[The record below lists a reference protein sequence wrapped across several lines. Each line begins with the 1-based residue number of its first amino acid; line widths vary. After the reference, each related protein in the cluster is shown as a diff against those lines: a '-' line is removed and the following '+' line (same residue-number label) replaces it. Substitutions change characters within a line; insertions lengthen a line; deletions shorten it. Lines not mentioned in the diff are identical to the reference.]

1 MSPFNF
7 LISSL
12 LLLLTVNALL
22 VDVIIFSRLSTWES
36 TASQVQVAAPQQ
48 CSAVCQRLISEEIA
62 KNKNVLP
69 TISAENAPVW
79 IVPSGAKEYFIP
91 LGSGSTKTN
100 EYEELKS
107 VEAYVDTGNYPVIK
121 EAYFDLHL
129 RNPTGNGRVYAKL
142 YNVTDKHD
150 VWFSEVFFEGGGTM
164 QKESKI
170 TLDPGKKLY
179 RVMIKSS
186 LRYDV
191 YADNAKIRIV
201 TQ

>member
-22 VDVIIFSRLSTWES
+22 IDGIIFSRLSKWES

-48 CSAVCQRLISEEIA
+48 CSAACQRLISEEIA
-62 KNKNVLP
+62 KNRNVLP
-69 TISAENAPVW
+69 TVSVEKVSVP
-79 IVPSGAKEYFIP
+79 IVPFSAKEYFIP

-129 RNPTGNGRVYAKL
+129 RNPTGNGKVYAKL
-142 YNVTDKHD
+142 FNATDKHD

-164 QKESKI
+164 QKEAKI

-186 LRYDV
+186 LQYDV
-191 YADNAKIRIV
+191 YADNARIRIV